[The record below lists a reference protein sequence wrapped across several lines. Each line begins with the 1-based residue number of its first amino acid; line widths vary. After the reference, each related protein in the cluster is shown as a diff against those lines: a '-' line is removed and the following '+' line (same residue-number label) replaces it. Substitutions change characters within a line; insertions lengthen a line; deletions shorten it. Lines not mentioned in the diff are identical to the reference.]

1 MNHNCATNCTN
12 GAITK
17 SYHNKLLP
25 INFTPL
31 DNIEQF
37 IEALIFAS
45 DQSISKIEITNCLH
59 GTFEV
64 TYPDDEIEELLRNIM
79 ARYQSDDFAIQLINT
94 GGGYQFLTKPI
105 YYPIVNQLQAQRA
118 KRKLSQAG
126 LETLA
131 IIASKHAVTKLEIE
145 QIRGVNSDYTVQKLL
160 EKELI
165 QITGKANL
173 PGKPVLY
180 GVSKNFLDHF
190 GLNAIADIPVLKD
203 IENPSSSQIGEN
215 NE

>member
-1 MNHNCATNCTN
+1 M
-12 GAITK
+12 
-17 SYHNKLLP
+17 
-25 INFTPL
+25 

-45 DQSISKIEITNCLH
+45 DQSISKTEITNCLH

>member
-1 MNHNCATNCTN
+1 M
-12 GAITK
+12 
-17 SYHNKLLP
+17 
-25 INFTPL
+25 

-45 DQSISKIEITNCLH
+45 DQSISKTEITNCLH

-105 YYPIVNQLQAQRA
+105 YYPIINQLQTQQA

-131 IIASKHAVTKLEIE
+131 IIASKKTVTKLEIE

-165 QITGKANL
+165 QLAGKADQ
-173 PGKPVLY
+173 PGKPIMY
-180 GVSKNFLDHF
+180 CVSKKFLDYF
-190 GLNAIADIPVLKD
+190 GLNSTTDIPILKD
-203 IENPSSSQIGEN
+203 VEITNTSAIGKN

>member
-1 MNHNCATNCTN
+1 
-12 GAITK
+12 
-17 SYHNKLLP
+17 LP

-45 DQSISKIEITNCLH
+45 DQSISKTEITNCLH

-131 IIASKHAVTKLEIE
+131 IIAGKHAVTKLEIE

>member
-1 MNHNCATNCTN
+1 M
-12 GAITK
+12 
-17 SYHNKLLP
+17 
-25 INFTPL
+25 

-131 IIASKHAVTKLEIE
+131 IIAGKHAVTKLEIE